1 MRLKQFWILCLLI
14 LEGHL
19 AYCQYPKVKKIN
31 EDSVVIM
38 TLEQGKEINN
48 SFINLNNKINTLK
61 DSVFYYNKFKIKY
74 DSLNK
79 EIYLKQDS
87 FYNWKWKYEANRN
100 TYYKRETEVEKDKK
114 YDFAQKLI
122 LIAII
127 VLQFQSLK

>member
-1 MRLKQFWILCLLI
+1 MI

-48 SFINLNNKINTLK
+48 SFINLNKKINTLK

-114 YDFAQKLI
+114 YDFAQKII

-127 VLQFQSLK
+127 VLQFQSIK

>member
-1 MRLKQFWILCLLI
+1 
-14 LEGHL
+14 
-19 AYCQYPKVKKIN
+19 
-31 EDSVVIM
+31 M

-100 TYYKRETEVEKDKK
+100 TYISRETEVEKDKK

>member
-1 MRLKQFWILCLLI
+1 MKLKQFWILCLSI
-14 LEGHL
+14 LVVHS

-31 EDSVVIM
+31 QDSVVIM

-48 SFINLNNKINTLK
+48 TFLQLNNKIESLK
-61 DSVFYYNKFKIKY
+61 DTIIYYNKLKTKY
-74 DSLNK
+74 DSINK
-79 EIYLKQDS
+79 EIHLKQDS

-114 YDFAQKLI
+114 YDFAQKII

>member
-1 MRLKQFWILCLLI
+1 
-14 LEGHL
+14 
-19 AYCQYPKVKKIN
+19 
-31 EDSVVIM
+31 M

-48 SFINLNNKINTLK
+48 TFLQLNNKIESLK
-61 DSVFYYNKFKIKY
+61 DTISYYNKLKIKY
-74 DSLNK
+74 DSINK

-100 TYYKRETEVEKDKK
+100 TYISRQTEVEKDKK

-127 VLQFQSLK
+127 VLQFQSIK

>member
-1 MRLKQFWILCLLI
+1 
-14 LEGHL
+14 
-19 AYCQYPKVKKIN
+19 
-31 EDSVVIM
+31 M
-38 TLEQGKEINN
+38 TLEQGKEINTT
-48 SFINLNNKINTLK
+48 FLQLNNKIESLK
-61 DSVFYYNKFKIKY
+61 DTIFYYNKLKTKY

-100 TYYKRETEVEKDKK
+100 TYYNRETEVQKDKK

-127 VLQFQSLK
+127 VLQFQSIK

>member
-1 MRLKQFWILCLLI
+1 MILAVHSC
-14 LEGHL
+14 
-19 AYCQYPKVKKIN
+19 YCQYPKVKKIN
-31 EDSVVIM
+31 QDSVVIM
-38 TLEQGKEINN
+38 TLEQGKEINKSFVYLN
-48 SFINLNNKINTLK
+48 SKIDSLK
-61 DSVFYYNKFKIKY
+61 DTVFYYNKLKIKY

-100 TYYKRETEVEKDKK
+100 TYYNRETEVEKDKK

-127 VLQFQSLK
+127 VLQFQSIK

>member
-1 MRLKQFWILCLLI
+1 MI
-14 LEGHL
+14 LEAHS

-31 EDSVVIM
+31 QDSVVIM
-38 TLEQGKEINN
+38 TLEQGKEINTT
-48 SFINLNNKINTLK
+48 FLQLNNKIESLK
-61 DSVFYYNKFKIKY
+61 DTIFYYNKLKTKY

-100 TYYKRETEVEKDKK
+100 TYYNRETEVEKDKK

-127 VLQFQSLK
+127 VLQFQSIK

>member
-1 MRLKQFWILCLLI
+1 
-14 LEGHL
+14 
-19 AYCQYPKVKKIN
+19 
-31 EDSVVIM
+31 M

-61 DSVFYYNKFKIKY
+61 DSVFYYNKLKIKY

-114 YDFAQKLI
+114 YDFAQKII

-127 VLQFQSLK
+127 VLQFQSIK

>member
-1 MRLKQFWILCLLI
+1 
-14 LEGHL
+14 
-19 AYCQYPKVKKIN
+19 
-31 EDSVVIM
+31 M

-87 FYNWKWKYEANRN
+87 FYNWKWKYEPNRN

-114 YDFAQKLI
+114 YDFAQKII

-127 VLQFQSLK
+127 VLQFQSIK